1 MPRIIHFGKQ
11 CLSLSVC
18 KQVKVMSSNFIVLKL
33 HMNIATYFLARIY
46 YILNYSLLYFL
57 R

>member
-1 MPRIIHFGKQ
+1 
-11 CLSLSVC
+11 
-18 KQVKVMSSNFIVLKL
+18 MSSNFIVLKL